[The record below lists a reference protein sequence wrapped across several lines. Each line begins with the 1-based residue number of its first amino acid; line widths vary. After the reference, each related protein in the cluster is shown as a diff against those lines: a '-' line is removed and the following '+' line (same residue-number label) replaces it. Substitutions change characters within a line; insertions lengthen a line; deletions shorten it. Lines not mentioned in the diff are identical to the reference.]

1 MTSCQLNGHGFGWS
15 PGVGDGQGGL
25 ACLVNRTTPSP
36 PVHHQL
42 PEFTQTHVH
51 RVSDSPSAGEPVPEQ
66 RAPGKCSVPRR
77 PAYAG
82 AEGPGSQTPPEQ
94 PRAPQL
100 EETPE
105 TPPSSRAE
113 GPMTGR
119 EASSLECCL
128 DSSTGIR
135 NAGCLTW
142 RGEIKPWRAGFQGF
156 LGICS
161 TPGGRG
167 RSLLDGFLGVSRWSG
182 ATEGEAGNA
191 VTNTQFFPRRE
202 DTAMLLFQPSFS
214 VRLSHCR
221 AKETSS
227 RLLSRT

>member
-1 MTSCQLNGHGFGWS
+1 MLPWPSPFPSLLKLVAIESIQPSGGHKCSRTCKSLGTGECQLEPANHVS
-15 PGVGDGQGGL
+15 SDQGSHIT
-25 ACLVNRTTPSP
+25 AIV
-36 PVHHQL
+36 
-42 PEFTQTHVH
+42 
-51 RVSDSPSAGEPVPEQ
+51 
-66 RAPGKCSVPRR
+66 
-77 PAYAG
+77 
-82 AEGPGSQTPPEQ
+82 
-94 PRAPQL
+94 
-100 EETPE
+100 
-105 TPPSSRAE
+105 
-113 GPMTGR
+113 PMTGR

-202 DTAMLLFQPSFS
+202 DTAMLLSQPSFS
-214 VRLSHCR
+214 VSNARNK
-221 AKETSS
+221 AATVA
-227 RLLSRT
+227 